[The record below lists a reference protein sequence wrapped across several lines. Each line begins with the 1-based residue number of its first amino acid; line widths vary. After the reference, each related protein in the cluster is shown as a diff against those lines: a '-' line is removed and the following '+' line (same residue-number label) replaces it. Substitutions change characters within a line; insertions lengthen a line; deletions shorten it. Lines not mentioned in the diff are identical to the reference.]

1 MASTFDQEEAVKKK
15 KSRTANPPVLMASLT
30 GLGITHQA
38 SLWSHCRWR
47 LWRFQQYTML
57 RTMKIIQGCTLYQ
70 RFQLHRTSVS
80 AKNSM
85 VLVTLHRNFGFFFF
99 HLHPSPDRV
108 SLCSLGCDGTCSIE
122 QAGLKFRSMY
132 LPLPC
137 SRGSPYL
144 RVLELSYIQEYKW
157 QYRKLRHN

>member
-1 MASTFDQEEAVKKK
+1 MEGCYNLKCWTYLIRKVKCLQNPKNFYSFVKEGKNVKIFNITNTTKSFKSQWPDLLNQLLVSSTCA
-15 KSRTANPPVLMASLT
+15 

-85 VLVTLHRNFGFFFF
+85 VHVTLHRNFGFFFS
-99 HLHPSPDRV
+99 SP
-108 SLCSLGCDGTCSIE
+108 
-122 QAGLKFRSMY
+122 
-132 LPLPC
+132 P
-137 SRGSPYL
+137 
-144 RVLELSYIQEYKW
+144 
-157 QYRKLRHN
+157 